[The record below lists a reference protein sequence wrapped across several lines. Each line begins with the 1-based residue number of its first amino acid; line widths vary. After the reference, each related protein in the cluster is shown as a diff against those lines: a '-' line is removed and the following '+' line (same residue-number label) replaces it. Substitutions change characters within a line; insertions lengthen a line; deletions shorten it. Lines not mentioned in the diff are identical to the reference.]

1 MSQEFESKV
10 WTRREAL
17 ELLGIGAAAAA
28 FPRLA
33 AAQAPASSSTA
44 APAFPKGAVIRTIL
58 KDYAPEEL
66 AGSATLFHEHMSF
79 ADNFMTRWNG
89 YAAET
94 RAANAPPAGAGGRA
108 GAAGRV
114 GGGAAAAGGGAA
126 TTAAAGGAATTG
138 AAGAAAPT
146 AAGAAR
152 GGRAGG
158 TAAPA
163 GPFFM
168 QDVDLMADELSIAKR
183 EGIGC
188 IVDGGHP
195 DMGRDINF
203 LRQISMKSGMPIVAG
218 GGFYTQPF
226 YPKEISTWSE
236 EQIVQALI
244 KQTETDPIG
253 VFGEI
258 GSWDDI
264 TADERKVFRA
274 VGKAHVATN
283 IPIFTHTG
291 IPGKSALEQ
300 LDLLE
305 DAGVKPSHIVIGHL
319 GNLVDA
325 NVQVQKAIC
334 KRGAF
339 IGFDRQGGA
348 GDAQQVP
355 MVMALIE
362 AGYADNL
369 MFSAD
374 ISGANQMK
382 RNNGQGYAK
391 TLTVFVPKLK
401 AAGASD
407 EVLRRIMQDNPRR
420 FLAFVPKKAR
430 KA

>member
-1 MSQEFESKV
+1 MSQDSRSSG

-17 ELLGIGAAAAA
+17 GLLGAGAAAAA
-28 FPRLA
+28 FPNVA
-33 AAQAPASSSTA
+33 FGAVPT
-44 APAFPKGAVIRTIL
+44 FPKGAVIRTIL

-66 AGSATLFHEHMSF
+66 AGSATLFHEHLSF
-79 ADNFMTRWNG
+79 ATDFMTRWTG

-94 RAANAPPAGAGGRA
+94 RAANAPPPS
-108 GAAGRV
+108 
-114 GGGAAAAGGGAA
+114 
-126 TTAAAGGAATTG
+126 AAGGAG
-138 AAGAAAPT
+138 RAAG
-146 AAGAAR
+146 

-158 TAAPA
+158 AGAAGGAGRAGAGRADGAAPA
-163 GPFFM
+163 APSTFFM
-168 QDVDLMADELSIAKR
+168 QDVDLMTEELRIAKS

-188 IVDGGHP
+188 IVDGGHS

-203 LRQISMKSGMPIVAG
+203 LRQIATRSGMPIVVG

-226 YPKEISTWSE
+226 YPKEIATMSE
-236 EQIVQALI
+236 EQVVQALI
-244 KQTETDPIG
+244 KQVDTDPIG

-258 GSWDDI
+258 GSWDDM
-264 TADERKVFRA
+264 TKDERKVFRA
-274 VGKAHVATN
+274 IGKAHVATN

-291 IPGKSALEQ
+291 IPGKAALEQ

-305 DAGVKPSHIVIGHL
+305 DAGVKPDRIVVGHV

-325 NVQVQKAIC
+325 NVQVHKALC
-334 KRGAF
+334 RRGAF

-362 AGYADNL
+362 AGFADNL

-374 ISGANQMK
+374 ISSAAQMK
-382 RNNGQGYAK
+382 RNGGQGYAK

-407 EVLRRIMQDNPRR
+407 EVLRGIMQDNSRR
-420 FLAFVPKKAR
+420 FLAFVPKKR
-430 KA
+430 RPEL